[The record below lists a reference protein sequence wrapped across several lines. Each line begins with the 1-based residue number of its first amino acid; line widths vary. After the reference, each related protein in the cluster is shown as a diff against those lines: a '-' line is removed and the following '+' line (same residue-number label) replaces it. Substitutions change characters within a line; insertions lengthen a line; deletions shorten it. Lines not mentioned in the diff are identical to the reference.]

1 VALATGCGPESY
13 PGRSMPFAIALAV
26 RRCGLTPQEAIA
38 ACTVNAAAV
47 LGLTDRGTL
56 EPGRRADLVLLAHAD
71 ERMLAFETGGNPVDL
86 VVCGGKVVKG
96 PP

>member
-1 VALATGCGPESY
+1 
-13 PGRSMPFAIALAV
+13 MPFAIALAV

-47 LGLTDRGTL
+47 LGLTDRGTV
-56 EPGRRADLVLLAHAD
+56 EVGRRADLILLQHAD
-71 ERMLAFETGGNPVDL
+71 ERMLAYETGGNPVDL
-86 VVCGGKVVKG
+86 IVCGGKVVKG